1 MRRECKI
8 KDKEETEGKLQNWL
22 LNAQRVVV
30 AGVGSSLRKDDFIG
44 VEIVRGL
51 QNKVSSSVYLIEC
64 ETVPESF
71 IEPIIE
77 FKPTHVLIID
87 AALLGLKVGAFNL
100 VEPEQLVGPIVS
112 THFLPLQIFCDY
124 IAKTTGAK
132 IALLAIQPK
141 DISFGEGLT
150 EGLIK
155 TAKHLT
161 DILLRLLP

>member
-1 MRRECKI
+1 MRRDCTTNEK
-8 KDKEETEGKLQNWL
+8 KTESRLRNWL
-22 LNAQRVVV
+22 LNARKVVV
-30 AGVGSSLRKDDFIG
+30 AGVGSSLRKDDFVG
-44 VEIVRGL
+44 VKIVRGL

-87 AALLGLKVGAFNL
+87 AALLGLRAGAFNL

-124 IAKTTGAK
+124 LAKTTGAK
-132 IALLAIQPK
+132 ITLLAIQPK
-141 DISFGEGLT
+141 DTSFGEGLT
-150 EGLIK
+150 TELRK

-161 DILLRLLP
+161 DILSKFLP

>member
-1 MRRECKI
+1 MIRDYTINEK
-8 KDKEETEGKLQNWL
+8 ETEGRLRDWL
-22 LNAQRVVV
+22 LDARRVVV
-30 AGVGSSLRKDDFIG
+30 AGVGSSLRRDDFIG
-44 VEIVRGL
+44 VKVVRGL
-51 QNKVSSSVYLIEC
+51 RNKVSSFVYLIEC

-87 AALLGLKVGAFNL
+87 AALLGLKAGAFNL

-124 IAKTTGAK
+124 LAKTTGAK

-141 DISFGEGLT
+141 DTSFGEGLT
-150 EGLIK
+150 PELEK
-155 TAKHLT
+155 AAEYLT
-161 DILLRLLP
+161 DFLLRALP